1 MHTIKV
7 SIAKQNKKQQFSL
20 FTKIHC
26 TLFYQLQLTKVHI
39 LQYFRPK
46 TSKEKN
52 GIQTIPDLKKPSV
65 SLNTHKMASVFPN
78 INKFLPFDL
87 VSYIN
92 QKIFNHTNKRYF
104 M

>member
-7 SIAKQNKKQQFSL
+7 SITKQKTTVLIVYKNPLYIYQQ
-20 FTKIHC
+20 
-26 TLFYQLQLTKVHI
+26 QLTKVHI

-46 TSKEKN
+46 TSEEQN

>member
-26 TLFYQLQLTKVHI
+26 TLTKVHI

-46 TSKEKN
+46 TSVEKN